1 MKLSTCAA
9 VTMSALA
16 AIPGRVDAAIVID
29 ISDIGSDVVASTS
42 GSADLTDLTAIDTA
56 LLFAPGEV
64 TPSKGS
70 VTAGNPGQTLFFKG
84 ADGPESFG
92 TGGKTEAS
100 VGNGDFVGVFAVN
113 PFAVSPVILLPQKYA
128 SGSALKGSSV
138 FEGQSLESL
147 GHRRRVHLHVGRW
160 RTRRQPD
167 DQGWRRS
174 GTFNLGDVAVGLCGP
189 WFRWLSKGEAG
200 GCHGLTVA
208 VFR

>member
-1 MKLSTCAA
+1 MKLST
-9 VTMSALA
+9 SATVAFLA
-16 AIPGRVDAAIVID
+16 LTAISGGADAAIVINIFD
-29 ISDIGSDVVASTS
+29 VGSDVVASTS
-42 GSADLTDLTAIDTA
+42 GPADLTDLTAIDTA

-147 GHRRRVHLHVGRW
+147 GLTVGEY
-160 RTRRQPD
+160 
-167 DQGWRRS
+167 
-174 GTFNLGDVAVGLCGP
+174 TFTWGVGEHADSLTIKVGDVPEPSTWAMLLLGFAGLGFAGYRKAKQAAVT
-189 WFRWLSKGEAG
+189 A
-200 GCHGLTVA
+200 
-208 VFR
+208 

>member
-70 VTAGNPGQTLFFKG
+70 VTAGNPGQTLFFQG
-84 ADGPESFG
+84 GRGSESFG
-92 TGGKTEAS
+92 HRDKTGA
-100 VGNGDFVGVFAVN
+100 
-113 PFAVSPVILLPQKYA
+113 
-128 SGSALKGSSV
+128 
-138 FEGQSLESL
+138 
-147 GHRRRVHLHVGRW
+147 
-160 RTRRQPD
+160 
-167 DQGWRRS
+167 
-174 GTFNLGDVAVGLCGP
+174 
-189 WFRWLSKGEAG
+189 
-200 GCHGLTVA
+200 
-208 VFR
+208 